1 MCRIAEVLVELKREG
16 NISYNG
22 WKLTCSCTAD
32 CVQELKEQAKLMEED
47 LQHWRLQLME
57 AREIYY
63 ELNYYT
69 NAQLLVIR
77 EELADGR
84 AVSPGLLMLLQS
96 ISPNVTEQNIQQ
108 AVELCFDDDID
119 AEGDIEQDLTH
130 KLRNTPWQPAM
141 TK

>member
-1 MCRIAEVLVELKREG
+1 
-16 NISYNG
+16 
-22 WKLTCSCTAD
+22 
-32 CVQELKEQAKLMEED
+32 
-47 LQHWRLQLME
+47 ME

-108 AVELCFDDDID
+108 AVELCFDDGID